1 MRAVGKHQPFLSE
14 LAMPINVRRQ
24 TLSFPPIV
32 TGVMVVAALYFGRGI
47 LVPIALAV
55 LLAFLLEPLVTWM
68 EKLHLGRSGPVIL
81 SVLLAVSILGVAGW
95 VVFVQTVDLA
105 DQFPSY
111 RATISKKIES
121 IRGARGKG
129 KGLAKAQATVN
140 ELGKEISSSIGTA
153 PSDTASPTTGSRPV
167 PAANRA
173 HPLPV
178 EVIPQTNP
186 ISSLWA
192 LVSPL
197 LGPLANIGI
206 IMVFTAF
213 ILLRREDLQRRLFTL
228 AGLARFHVTAQ
239 AFDETTHLVGRYL
252 LLQSIVNLVY
262 GAVFGTAL
270 YFIQVPNAL
279 LWGVLAAVL
288 RFIPYV
294 GILVAGFLPI
304 FLSFA
309 VFDGW
314 TRVLLTAGTFIALE
328 VITAYVVEPLLYGSQ
343 VGISSLAILV
353 AAVFWAALWGPAGLL
368 LSTPLTVVIVVV
380 GRYIPQ
386 LEFLSIL
393 FGDERVLA
401 TEVQLYQALLQMD
414 MLGAKRVVSEYLK
427 EKSIVELYDS
437 VFMPVLIFIEKDR
450 QEAELGD
457 DRAQFLFQA
466 LKELMEDLTLD
477 SQTAGLRILPAEQSL
492 PPMKAGSE
500 PAVGIAC
507 IPARDEADEIAGMML
522 AHLLTRAGCQARVVA
537 PAALEEMLEEVSQQV
552 TEMIYISS
560 LPPLAV
566 SHLSKLYKKIRARF
580 PNAKIGV
587 GLWGFPAETDA
598 IKARLQVADADIIV
612 TTISKGLAQVSLA
625 TETVAQ

>member
-1 MRAVGKHQPFLSE
+1 
-14 LAMPINVRRQ
+14 MPINVRRQ

-32 TGVMVVAALYFGRGI
+32 TGVMLVVALYFGRDI
-47 LVPIALAV
+47 LVPIALAI

-68 EKLHLGRSGPVIL
+68 EKLHLGRAGPVIL

-105 DQFPSY
+105 DQFPNY
-111 RATISKKIES
+111 RATLSKKIES
-121 IRGARGKG
+121 FRGVQGKG

-153 PSDTASPTTGSRPV
+153 PPDANQATPTSRPV
-167 PAANRA
+167 PNANRA

-178 EVIPQTNP
+178 EVISQTNP

-197 LGPLANIGI
+197 LGPLATVGI
-206 IMVFTAF
+206 VMVFTAF

-228 AGLARFHVTAQ
+228 AGLARFRVTTQ
-239 AFDETTHLVGRYL
+239 AFEETTHLVGRYL
-252 LLQSIVNLVY
+252 LLQSLVNLVY
-262 GAVFGTAL
+262 GALFGTAL
-270 YFIQVPNAL
+270 YFIGVPNAL

-304 FLSFA
+304 FLSLA

-314 TRVLLTAGTFIALE
+314 TRVLITAGTFLALE
-328 VITAYVVEPLLYGSQ
+328 IITAYVVEPLLYGSQ

-386 LEFLSIL
+386 LEFLSVL
-393 FGDERVLA
+393 LGDERVLA

-414 MLGAKRVVSEYLK
+414 MPDAKRVVDEYLK

-466 LKELMEDLTLD
+466 LKELIEDLTLD
-477 SQTAGLRILPAEQSL
+477 SQTAGESRILPAGQAL
-492 PPMKAGSE
+492 PATKAGGE
-500 PAVGIAC
+500 PAIGIAC

-522 AHLLTRAGCQARVVA
+522 AHLLTRAGCQARVVS
-537 PAALEEMLEEVSQQV
+537 AASLEEMLEEVSQQE
-552 TEMIYISS
+552 TEMIYVSS
-560 LPPLAV
+560 LPPLTV
-566 SHLSKLYKKIRARF
+566 SHLGKLYKKIRTRF
-580 PNAKIGV
+580 PDAKIGI

-598 IKARLQVADADIIV
+598 IKARMSIADTDIVV
-612 TTISKGLAQVSLA
+612 TTISKALAQVSLA